1 MKRILAILALLTVSF
16 LWLRHLDESRDLQV
30 TRHTVGQKRPGGVGL
45 RIAQI
50 SDLHMVGGDPVEEE
64 TLRVVRAEDPD
75 LVVLTGDILTHKD
88 REVVM
93 EDFLQRLPAR
103 AQKLAIPGNWEY
115 WAGLDMRKLRRF
127 YARHGVTLLVNDA
140 VLAAGGRLVVVG
152 VDDFIRGEP
161 DWERAMAWFP
171 DWSGPVLTLLHNPV
185 GVDQL
190 PVLEPGMPDRLAL
203 AGHTH
208 GGQIVLFGH
217 MPKPTGP
224 VDVTC
229 RFGWCQNKHVPMYV
243 SRGIG
248 TSVLPLRIGARPE
261 LPIFEWFF

>member
-1 MKRILAILALLTVSF
+1 MKGIAGILALLLV
-16 LWLRHLDESRDLQV
+16 LLLLLHLDESRDLQV
-30 TRHTVGQKRPGGVGL
+30 TRHAVGRKMAGVAGL
-45 RIAQI
+45 RIAHL
-50 SDLHMVGGDPVEEE
+50 SDLHLVGGHPVEEE
-64 TLRVVRAEDPD
+64 TLRVVGAEDPD

-88 REVVM
+88 RKVAM
-93 EDFLQRLPAR
+93 EDFLRRLPAR
-103 AQKLAIPGNWEY
+103 AEKLAILGNWEY
-115 WAGLDMRKLRRF
+115 WAGLDMRELRRF

-140 VLAAGGRLVVVG
+140 VMVAAGRLLVVG
-152 VDDFIRGEP
+152 LDDFLRGAP

-171 DWSGPVLTLLHNPV
+171 GWSGPVLTLLHNPV

-208 GGQIVLFGH
+208 GGQIVIFGH
-217 MPKPTGP
+217 LPKPTGP

-248 TSVLPLRIGARPE
+248 TSVVPLRIGARPE